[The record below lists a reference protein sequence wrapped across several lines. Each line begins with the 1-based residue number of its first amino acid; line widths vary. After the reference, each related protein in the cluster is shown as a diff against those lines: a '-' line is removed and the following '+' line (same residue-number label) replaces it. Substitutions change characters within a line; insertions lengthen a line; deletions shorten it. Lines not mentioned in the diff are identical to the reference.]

1 MLLYSLEQKNFFC
14 SSTANDLQVSCTDR
28 DVDWA
33 QTCLPPIAR
42 CCLDAPLGAITSFLQ
57 EMNLRD
63 LVRKFGKGKVGG
75 LSMNAV
81 GLYTYQ
87 MLNALKH
94 MKACQILHA
103 DIKPDN
109 VLVSSDLSKVRANV
123 TGRYDS

>member
-1 MLLYSLEQKNFFC
+1 
-14 SSTANDLQVSCTDR
+14 
-28 DVDWA
+28 
-33 QTCLPPIAR
+33 
-42 CCLDAPLGAITSFLQ
+42 
-57 EMNLRD
+57 
-63 LVRKFGKGKVGG
+63 
-75 LSMNAV
+75 MNAV